1 MRELAA
7 SALFVFLLVSCSR
20 NDDTLFSKLSE
31 RQTGIHFVNENHE
44 TERSNIL
51 TYEYFY
57 NGGGVAVGDINND
70 GLADIYFTSNLFSNK
85 LYLNEGNFKF
95 RDITE
100 ESGTACEVGWKTGV
114 TMVDINDDG
123 LLDIYVCRS
132 ANPLDKE
139 RRRNILLINNG
150 DLTFTDKAKEY
161 NLDDPSYSTQAAFF
175 DFDRDNDLDMVLL
188 NHSLLEISNV
198 YNLSVKNS
206 NERFP
211 DVGNRL
217 YRNDNGY
224 FTDISDSIGVYG
236 SAFNYGLGI
245 SLSDINND
253 GWIDMYLGCDY
264 TARDRMLIND
274 HGRFFNDV
282 TAEQLSHISKFTMG
296 TDIADING
304 DQLMDIYTLD
314 MLPED
319 NYRQKQLMG
328 VDEYNVFN
336 TMVRSGLHAQ
346 YMRNML
352 HLNNGNGAFSEI
364 GQLAGVSNTD
374 WSWSALIEDFDND
387 GMQDLFVTNGFKR
400 DLTNNDFA
408 KFEAAKSVEEKIR
421 RGEKVSLLEVIAKFE
436 ENKLPNYFF
445 KGNGNLTFTN
455 TTSAWGFDEPSISNG
470 AAYADLDNDG
480 DLDLVVNNMNDKAGI
495 YRNNSEHLQ
504 HNFLAVK
511 LVGHTNKFAV
521 GARVTVFAEG
531 KAWVRENLPVRGFQ
545 SSVDPVLHFGLGA
558 VDQVDSIVVRWPAGG
573 YQTLRNIALNQRIKI
588 TEEEG
593 NDVPFV
599 VSPRT
604 WFTENAVAPEFA
616 HTENEFVDFN
626 IQSLLPRMYSTMG
639 PALAVADVNG
649 DGLSDILVGGAKG
662 QPASLFIRNG
672 QGEYFKSN
680 QPAFESDKN
689 SEDVDAVFFDAD
701 SDGDLDV
708 YIVSGGYEYD
718 KADRDLQD
726 RLYINDGKGRF
737 AKFTLP
743 EMRISGSCVR
753 PSDID
758 RDGDSDLFVG
768 GRIVPGRYPETP
780 ESVILINDGRGG
792 FTIATIAD
800 ELRQAGMVTDAV
812 WVDLNDDQFED
823 LIVVG
828 EWMGI
833 EVFLNDKGKV
843 TRATSDFLPETASGW
858 WNCIAAADFDKDGD
872 QDFVAGNVGLN
883 NQIKASPERP
893 ATIWY
898 SDFDYNGSVDPI
910 LTYYIMGST
919 YPYPTRD
926 ELVGQLPGFRKR
938 FNDYASYSRAELNG
952 LLTPEERES
961 ASRLTMVQMQSCF
974 IRNEGNRFVLE
985 PLPVEMQIAPVFAIA
1000 ILDVNADGNL
1010 DFVAGGNLTGT
1021 RSRTGKMTGNTGFV
1035 FLGDGKGGFEFVD
1048 PVATGLHWTGDV
1060 RKIVVDGE
1068 GVIVGINN
1076 APMKMARLN
1085 APEQPVAGVSS
1096 W

>member
-1 MRELAA
+1 MPRPLAA
-7 SALFVFLLVSCSR
+7 LCLVLIISCSR
-20 NDDTLFSKLSE
+20 KDEPLFTHLSE
-31 RQTGIHFVNENHE
+31 RETGIDFVNENHE

-57 NGGGVAVGDINND
+57 NGGGVALGDINND
-70 GLADIYFTSNLFSNK
+70 GLVDIYFTSNLFSNK
-85 LYLNEGNFKF
+85 LYLNEGNFRF

-114 TMVDINDDG
+114 TMVDINGDG

-132 ANPLDKE
+132 ANPLDAE

-175 DFDRDNDLDMVLL
+175 DFDRDGDLDMVLL

-211 DVGNRL
+211 DVGNKL

-245 SLSDINND
+245 SLSDFNND

-274 HGRFFNDV
+274 QGRFFIDV
-282 TAEQLSHISKFTMG
+282 TADQLSHISKFTMG

-304 DQLMDIYTLD
+304 DQLMDIFTLD

-352 HLNNGNGAFSEI
+352 HLNNGNGTFSEI
-364 GQLAGVSNTD
+364 GQLSGVSNTD
-374 WSWSALIEDFDND
+374 WSWSSLIADFDND
-387 GMQDLFVTNGFKR
+387 GVQDLFVTNGFKR

-408 KFEAAKSVEEKIR
+408 KFEAAKSVEEKVR
-421 RGEKVSLLEVIAKFE
+421 KGEKVSLLEVIDRFE
-436 ENKLPNYFF
+436 ENKLPNYIF
-445 KGNGNLTFTN
+445 KGNGDLTFTDV
-455 TTSAWGFDEPSISNG
+455 TKSWGFDEPAIANG

-480 DLDLVVNNMNDKAGI
+480 DLDLVVNNMNERAGI
-495 YRNNSEHLQ
+495 YRNNSERLQ
-504 HNFLAVK
+504 HNFLSVK
-511 LVGHTNKFAV
+511 LTGRGNKFAV
-521 GARVTVFAEG
+521 GARITVFAGG
-531 KAWVRENLPVRGFQ
+531 KALVRENLPVRGFQ
-545 SSVDPVLHFGLGA
+545 STVDPILHFGLGE
-558 VDQVDSIVVRWPAGG
+558 VDRIDSVVVRWPAGG
-573 YQTLRNIALNQRIKI
+573 YQTVKSVAINQRIEIK
-588 TEEEG
+588 EADG
-593 NDVPFV
+593 NEDMPVL
-599 VSPRT
+599 SPRT
-604 WFTENAVAPEFA
+604 WFTETTPLPDFTHV
-616 HTENEFVDFN
+616 ENEFVDFN

-649 DGLSDILVGGAKG
+649 DGLSDVLVGGAKG
-662 QPASLFIRNG
+662 QPASLFLGNRSG
-672 QGEYFKSN
+672 RYVKLD
-680 QPAFESDKN
+680 QPAFQSDKN
-689 SEDVDAVFFDAD
+689 SEDVDAIFFDAD
-701 SDGDLDV
+701 NDGDMDL
-708 YIVSGGYEYD
+708 YIVSGGYEYN
-718 KADRDLQD
+718 KADHDLQD
-726 RLYINDGKGRF
+726 RLYFNDGKGLF
-737 AKFTLP
+737 TKVTLP

-758 RDGDSDLFVG
+758 GDGDLDLFVG

-780 ESVILINDGRGG
+780 ESVILINDGTGG
-792 FTIATIAD
+792 FTLGEISD
-800 ELRQAGMVTDAV
+800 ELRNAGMVTDAV
-812 WVDLNDDQFED
+812 WVDLNQDSYDE
-823 LIVVG
+823 LVVVG
-828 EWMGI
+828 EWIGI
-833 EVFLNDKGKV
+833 EVFLNEQG
-843 TRATSDFLPETASGW
+843 TMRRATTEYAPEPSSGW
-858 WNCIAAADFDKDGD
+858 WNCIVAADFDKDGD
-872 QDFVAGNVGLN
+872 MDFVVGNVGLN

-893 ATIWY
+893 ASIWY
-898 SDFDYNGSVDPI
+898 ADFDDNGSVDPI
-910 LTYYIMGST
+910 LNYYIMGRS

-926 ELVGQLPGFRKR
+926 ELVGQLPAFRKR
-938 FNDYASYSRAELNG
+938 FNDYASYSRASLDD
-952 LLTPEERES
+952 LLTSEEKES
-961 ASRLTMVQMQSCF
+961 AAKLTMVQMQSCF
-974 IRNEGNRFVLE
+974 VRNDGNRFVLQS
-985 PLPVEMQIAPVFAIA
+985 LPIEMQIAPVFAVA
-1000 ILDVNADGNL
+1000 VLDVNGDGNL
-1010 DFVAGGNLTGT
+1010 DIIAGGNLTGT

-1035 FLGDGKGGFEFVD
+1035 FLGDGQGGFDCVSPSE
-1048 PVATGLHWTGDV
+1048 TGLQWTGDV

-1068 GVIVGINN
+1068 TMIVGINN
-1076 APMKMARLN
+1076 APVRTVTRNPMGQSVVQVG
-1085 APEQPVAGVSS
+1085 P
-1096 W
+1096 